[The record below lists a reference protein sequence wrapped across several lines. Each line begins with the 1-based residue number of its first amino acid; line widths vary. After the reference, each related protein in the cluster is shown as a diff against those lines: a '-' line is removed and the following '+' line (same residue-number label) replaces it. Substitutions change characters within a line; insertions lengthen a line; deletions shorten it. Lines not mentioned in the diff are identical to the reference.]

1 MNNTFIEALL
11 FGVVTIILGLVTAS
25 IFSSL
30 KPELPKDC
38 DRWNE
43 NHLMEINLLV
53 IGFAL
58 RYLLELTIV
67 RRYLLS
73 N

>member
-1 MNNTFIEALL
+1 MNKTFIEALL
-11 FGVVTIILGLVTAS
+11 FGVVTIILGLVIAS

-30 KPELPKDC
+30 KPELPTEC

-43 NHLMEINLLV
+43 YHLMEINLLV

-58 RYLLELTIV
+58 RYMLELTIV
-67 RRYLLS
+67 RRYLLG

>member
-11 FGVVTIILGLVTAS
+11 FGVITIILGLVIGS

-30 KPELPKDC
+30 KPNLPKDC

-43 NHLMEINLLV
+43 NHLMEINLLF

-58 RYLLELTIV
+58 RYLLEIDVV
-67 RRYLLS
+67 RQYLL
-73 N
+73 NK